1 MQFLMAKFFQSKAL
15 QSKFLMGAVLTSAL
29 FSPFL
34 SASTHQLQSYQAEY
48 DILRQ
53 GERHGSAFRRL
64 TVTNDSCEL
73 SYKSDIKWMIF
84 NDKRSEQA
92 TFDCA
97 NGEIKPLQYVMEREG
112 TGPDRKYTLNFDHQT
127 KQVTSNASKY
137 PLDINWENGLQDLI
151 SYQAQM
157 RLDLLAGKKE
167 FDYPIVDKKGKA
179 RHYRFE
185 ILGTETITLPFGN
198 VETIKARRV
207 YNNDKRQAL
216 AWFAPSM
223 DYLLVRM
230 WKGEKGVEQFDVQLK
245 SYEVKK

>member
-29 FSPFL
+29 FSPFI
-34 SASTHQLQSYQAEY
+34 SATPTQLHSYQAEY

-64 TVTNDSCEL
+64 NVSEQGCEL

-84 NDKRSEQA
+84 NDKRSEHA
-92 TFDCA
+92 EFYCA
-97 NGEIKPLQYVMEREG
+97 NGDIKPLSYVMERTG
-112 TGPDRKYTLNFDHQT
+112 TGPDRKYTLNFNHDK
-127 KQVTSNASKY
+127 KQVMSNRSKY
-137 PLDINWENGLQDLI
+137 PLEINWETGVQDLMT
-151 SYQAQM
+151 YQAKM
-157 RLDLLAGKKE
+157 RLDLMAGKKV

-179 RHYRFE
+179 RHYKFE
-185 ILGTETITLPFGN
+185 ILGTETITLPYGN
-198 VETIKARRV
+198 VETIKAKRV
-207 YNNDKRQAL
+207 YNSDKRQAL

-223 DYLLVRM
+223 DYLLVRR

>member
-1 MQFLMAKFFQSKAL
+1 MAKFFQSKAL
-15 QSKFLMGAVLTSAL
+15 QSKFLMGAVLTCAL
-29 FSPFL
+29 LSPLLF
-34 SASTHQLQSYQAEY
+34 ASTHQLQSYQAEY

-84 NDKRSEQA
+84 NDKRSENA
-92 TFDCA
+92 KFDCA
-97 NGEIKPLQYVMEREG
+97 NGEVKPLQYVMEREG
-112 TGPDRKYTLNFDHQT
+112 TGPDRKYTLRFDHQT

-137 PLDINWENGLQDLI
+137 PLEINWEHGVQDLI

-245 SYEVKK
+245 SYEVKQ

>member
-1 MQFLMAKFFQSKAL
+1 MAKFFQSKAL

-29 FSPFL
+29 FSPFI

-92 TFDCA
+92 RFDCA

-112 TGPDRKYTLNFDHQT
+112 TGPDRKYTLRFDHQT
-127 KQVTSNASKY
+127 KQVTSNSSKY
-137 PLDINWENGLQDLI
+137 PLDINWEDGVQDLI

-245 SYEVKK
+245 SYIVKK

>member
-1 MQFLMAKFFQSKAL
+1 MQFLMAKFFRNKAL
-15 QSKFLMGAVLTSAL
+15 KSNLLKGACLIST
-29 FSPFL
+29 FI
-34 SASTHQLQSYQAEY
+34 SASLMASTAQLQSYQAEY
-48 DILRQ
+48 DILRK

-64 TVTNDSCEL
+64 NVNKGHCEL

-84 NDKRSEQA
+84 SDKRTEL
-92 TFDCA
+92 A
-97 NGEIKPLQYVMEREG
+97 NFNCSSSVIKPENYVMERSG
-112 TGPDRKYTLNFDHQT
+112 TGPNKKYTLAFDHKN
-127 KQVTSNASKY
+127 KQVQSNRSDY
-137 PLDINWENGLQDLI
+137 PLNVTWEDGVQDAI

-167 FDYPIVDKKGKA
+167 FDYPIVDKKGKT
-179 RHYRFE
+179 RHYKFE
-185 ILGTETITLPFGN
+185 IIGTETISLPYGN
-198 VETIKARRV
+198 IETIKAKRL

-245 SYEVKK
+245 AYEVLK